1 MIELI
6 MAANYT
12 PHLTELEAF
21 TERFPSVYKFAF
33 KDDYYFHSTLKML
46 RQIVRNPN
54 NTPDIASMA
63 PTLQAALHFSN
74 KALGLELIE
83 HLLSGKPSYH
93 HQDNHQPDLL
103 MIAMVYGQTDVILPL
118 HEAGFVLRDRLAAA
132 RCMGQGVWPH
142 TEMIAPTIQT
152 NSDYLSSVIQGSME
166 AIGGTPQEQLLEGI
180 DRFYQWQKM
189 EDFQD
194 RITPSFIQWLQSRGR
209 AMPSAF
215 QEGKTEDII
224 GQWIGYGLDAKA
236 VSASISMNNEA
247 SEKRLKDFF
256 FRAEKYHL
264 ERLTPKVQYSPSLR
278 RI

>member
-1 MIELI
+1 

-12 PHLTELEAF
+12 PYLNELEAF

-33 KDDYYFHSTLKML
+33 KDDYDFHNTIKML
-46 RQIVRNPN
+46 RQIVKHPD
-54 NTPDIASMA
+54 NTPAIASMA
-63 PTLQAALHFSN
+63 PVLQAALVLQN
-74 KALGLELIE
+74 KALGLDLIE
-83 HLLSGKPSYH
+83 HLLSGKPGYH
-93 HQDNHQPDLL
+93 HQDSHQPDLL
-103 MIAMVYGQTDVILPL
+103 MIAMLHGQTDAILPF

-132 RCMGQGVWPH
+132 RCIGQGVWPH
-142 TEMIAPTIQT
+142 PEIIAPTLQT
-152 NSDYLSSVIQGSME
+152 NSGYLLSVIQGSME
-166 AIGGTPQEQLLEGI
+166 AIGGTPQEQLLDSI
-180 DRFYQWQKM
+180 DRFYKWQKM
-189 EDFQD
+189 DDFQD

-236 VSASISMNNEA
+236 VSASVQMNNEA

-264 ERLTPKVQYSPSLR
+264 ERLTPKVQHSPPLR